1 LKQAVLLDTVPRRSP
16 DEAMN
21 SQDTSSGV
29 TAMGRVEGKVAIV
42 TGAASGLGR
51 ADAEALAR
59 EGARVVVTD
68 VNEAGVLELA
78 TELNTRRAGS
88 ALALRQ
94 DVRDEARWR
103 EVVDAAVREF
113 GGLHVLV
120 NNAGVVQICTPESC
134 TLEQFRFQNSVMSE
148 GVFLGCRTAIPAIR
162 ASGGGSIVNVSS
174 IASHLGYP
182 VYFAYS
188 AAKGAVRAM
197 TKAIAIHCQMN
208 KYNIRCNSIH
218 PGAIETQMVR
228 DSSKELGLDISAFA
242 QTPSG
247 LGRPADVANV
257 VLFLASDESSYVNG
271 AEILID
277 NALYVQ

>member
-1 LKQAVLLDTVPRRSP
+1 
-16 DEAMN
+16 
-21 SQDTSSGV
+21 
-29 TAMGRVEGKVAIV
+29 MGRVSGKVAIV
-42 TGAASGLGR
+42 TGAATGLGR

-68 VNEAGVLELA
+68 INAGGIEQLA
-78 TELNTRRAGS
+78 AELNARQPGS
-88 ALALRQ
+88 ALALVQ
-94 DVRDEARWR
+94 DVRNEQRWQD
-103 EVVDAAVREF
+103 VVKAAVDTF

-120 NNAGVVQICTPESC
+120 NNAGVVQMATPETC
-134 TLEQFRFQNSVMSE
+134 TLEQFRFHNAVMSE
-148 GVFLGCRTAIPAIR
+148 GVFLGCRTAIPALR

-197 TKAIAIHCQMN
+197 TKSIAVHCQMN

-218 PGAIETQMVR
+218 PGAIETAMVR
-228 DSSKELGLDISAFA
+228 TSTRELGLEMTMYTESPTGIG
-242 QTPSG
+242 Q
-247 LGRPADVANV
+247 PADVANV
-257 VLFLASDESSYVNG
+257 VLFLASDESRYVNG